1 MVETAEG
8 RNRSKVS
15 ESRSVMIEPMKATK
29 TEIDGLWTIDYKVIS
44 DDRGSVME
52 FYRQS
57 EFEALGLPSLGE
69 RPQVNAP
76 LSIKGTV
83 RGIHA
88 EYAHKLV
95 SVASGKVYAVIV
107 DLRSDSPTAGKWLG
121 FELERGK
128 GLFVAKGLGNSFQS
142 ISQEPSVYLYY
153 FEQEWQPGMPGKS
166 CNPLD
171 ADLAIDWPIK
181 ESQGM
186 IISEKDKANP
196 SLEEALAQ

>member
-1 MVETAEG
+1 
-8 RNRSKVS
+8 
-15 ESRSVMIEPMKATK
+15 MIEPMKSQT
-29 TEIDGLWTIDYKVIS
+29 TDIEGLWTIDYKIIP

-57 EFEALGLPSLGE
+57 EFDAAGLPSLGE

-76 LSIKGTV
+76 LSVKGTI

-88 EYAHKLV
+88 ESAHKLV

-107 DLRSDSPTAGKWLG
+107 DLRKDSPTVGKWQG

-128 GLFVAKGLGNSFQS
+128 GLFISSGLGNSFQS
-142 ISQEPSVYLYY
+142 VSDEPSVYLYY
-153 FEQEWQPGMPGKS
+153 FEAEWVPGMPGTS

-171 ADLAIDWPIK
+171 ETLAIDWPIPYN
-181 ESQGM
+181 EGM
-186 IISEKDKANP
+186 IISDKDLQNP
-196 SLEEALAQ
+196 SLSEAIV